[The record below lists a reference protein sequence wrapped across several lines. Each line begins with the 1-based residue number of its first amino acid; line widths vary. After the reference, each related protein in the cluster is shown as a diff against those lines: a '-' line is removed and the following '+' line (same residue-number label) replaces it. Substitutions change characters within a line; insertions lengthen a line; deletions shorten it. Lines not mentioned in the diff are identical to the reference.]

1 MRSHYAELT
10 IETTRNFEIINVT
23 GRLREVIAQSG
34 IHEGLTTVQALHTT
48 VALTVNEDEERLRR
62 DIENWFLSI
71 APPEAKW
78 LHNDIHLRDCP
89 PDEPENAHA
98 HIIQMLLGQA
108 QTLIVHEGAPA
119 LGTWQSLLM
128 VELDGP
134 RTRRLAV
141 QVLGV

>member
-1 MRSHYAELT
+1 MRHHYAELT
-10 IETTRNFEIINVT
+10 IETTQSFEIVNVT
-23 GRLREVIAQSG
+23 EKLRTVVANSG
-34 IHEGLTTVQALHTT
+34 VREGMTTVQALHTT

-62 DIENWFLSI
+62 DVENWFLSV
-71 APPEAKW
+71 APPDAKW

-108 QTLIVHEGAPA
+108 QTFIVHDGAPV
-119 LGTWQSLLM
+119 LGRWQSLLM

-134 RTRRLAV
+134 RTRTLAV
-141 QVLGV
+141 QVVGT

>member
-1 MRSHYAELT
+1 MRTHYAELT
-10 IETTRNFEIINVT
+10 IDTTRSFEIVNVT
-23 GRLREVIAQSG
+23 ERLREVVAQSG
-34 IHEGLTTVQALHTT
+34 IGEGMAMVQALHTT

-62 DIENWFLSI
+62 DVENWFLSI
-71 APPEAKW
+71 APPHARW

-108 QTLIVHEGAPA
+108 QTLIVHAGAPV
-119 LGTWQSLLM
+119 LGRWQSVLM

-141 QVLGV
+141 QVLGA

>member
-23 GRLREVIAQSG
+23 DRLREVTTQSG
-34 IHEGLTTVQALHTT
+34 IREGMATVQALHTT
-48 VALTVNEDEERLRR
+48 VALTVNEDEERLRH

-71 APPEAKW
+71 APREAKW

-89 PDEPENAHA
+89 PNEPENAHA
-98 HIIQMLLGQA
+98 HIIQMLLGHA
-108 QTLIVHEGAPA
+108 QTIMVHEGAPV

-141 QVLGV
+141 QLLGV